1 MSYYQRI
8 TPQQSP
14 INSYKIDTHIED
26 TYTKEI
32 INQKRIIDLLQDE
45 FLINYKVIEAS
56 QQLVQQLSS
65 RIKENNYFDVL
76 LICVFT
82 LQSMTTDFSPDLE
95 KFLQMSGSNTKLD
108 QFKWLQ
114 LRLAEM
120 INFQFYV
127 ELKRE

>member
-26 TYTKEI
+26 TYIKEI
-32 INQKRIIDLLQDE
+32 VNQKRIIDLLQDE

-65 RIKENNYFDVL
+65 RIKENSYFDVL

-127 ELKRE
+127 EQKRE